1 MRYTENE
8 NRPAPDLTDKAAI
21 RAIIADIEW
30 EFTRAELQE
39 IIHREFFED
48 ENPLDAG
55 LVDTAVARLLLMD
68 GIELNADTLQRERE
82 KMIYGVLNEIF
93 KRKK

>member
-1 MRYTENE
+1 MKYIGDKKQ
-8 NRPAPDLTDKAAI
+8 PAPELTDKAAI
-21 RAIIADIEW
+21 RAIMADTEW

-55 LVDTAVARLLLMD
+55 LVDAAIARLLILD
-68 GIELNADTLQRERE
+68 GIDLNADTLQRERE
-82 KMIYGVLNEIF
+82 RMIYGILKEILHP
-93 KRKK
+93 KK

>member
-1 MRYTENE
+1 MRYTGKE
-8 NRPAPDLTDKAAI
+8 NRPVPDLADKLAI
-21 RAIIADIEW
+21 RAIIADTEW

-55 LVDTAVARLLLMD
+55 LVDAAIARQLILD
-68 GIELNADTLQRERE
+68 DIDLNADTLQRERE
-82 KMIYGVLNEIF
+82 RMVCCILNKIF
-93 KRKK
+93 NAKK